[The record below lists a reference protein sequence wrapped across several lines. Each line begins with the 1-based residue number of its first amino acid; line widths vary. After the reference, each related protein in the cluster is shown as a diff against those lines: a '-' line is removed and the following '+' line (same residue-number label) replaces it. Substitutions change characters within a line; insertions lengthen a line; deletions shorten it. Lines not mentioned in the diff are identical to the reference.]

1 MDYGHEWTDDELK
14 ALEKAIADEYGVAE
28 REMRAKLEKSM
39 RDYERELPQ
48 AAEAMDEEG
57 FEAWK
62 RDWTKRNDWMRDMCE
77 QLAAEL
83 TNAEVMAARMAGDK
97 AMDVFAKN
105 ANYAAYEIQ
114 QGTAIQ
120 SMFQLVD
127 RDAVKRLLSEDGDL
141 YPQPKVRK
149 GKSRNWN
156 QRHIRSAVTQSI
168 LQGESIDNAA
178 KRLISGPAAMSRA
191 TATRMART
199 SITGAEN
206 AGRVHTYRYDRDVLG
221 IDVRKEWLSAS
232 DGRVRPAHR
241 KRNGTVVGIDEEFAP
256 GLQFPGDPHGQGAEV
271 YNCRCTLV
279 ASLPQTRFAKK
290 AGGKDAMEDFESK
303 SRAQQSSKRK
313 AKGDE
318 VTSKTAAEALDPED
332 IRPFRCVAKDG
343 AKPVTEEDY
352 STATVATWERA
363 KPPKGKP
370 DYVSGSGSTY
380 WYTEDGVYRS
390 SDHWGS
396 SVATCSWY
404 LRGENDLKAAIGAF
418 GGSGSDW
425 FVGTGEGRDRLL
437 HKDAAAFCPWSGF
450 VRKSEVANAVDE
462 DAFSR
467 LEHGSVQLA
476 RKLSEAT
483 EARTVTTEHGK
494 LTPRQIVELSGSG
507 FTPGKNKRDEEV
519 LWYEFP
525 NGNRAWVR
533 PGEEDRPQSSNVK
546 TSETVA
552 ASTPEQLAEEL
563 TDTEAIQLRYWLS
576 LGIGDRFA
584 SADVVR
590 AILRVRG

>member
-48 AAEAMDEEG
+48 AAETMDEER
-57 FEAWK
+57 FEVWK

-178 KRLISGPAAMSRA
+178 KRLMSGPAAMSRA

-206 AGRVHTYRYDRDVLG
+206 AGRVHTYQYDRDVLG

-241 KRNGTVVGIDEEFAP
+241 ERNGTVVGIDEEFAP

-352 STATVATWERA
+352 FTATVATWERA

-380 WYTEDGVYRS
+380 WYTKDGVYRS

-396 SVATCSWY
+396 SVSTCSWY
-404 LRGENDLKAAIGAF
+404 LRGENDLKVAIGAF

-437 HKDAAAFCPWSGF
+437 HKGAAAFCPWSGF

-533 PGEEDRPQSSNVK
+533 PGEEDRPQNSNVK

>member
-14 ALEKAIADEYGVAE
+14 ALEKAIADEYGAAE
-28 REMRAKLEKSM
+28 REMRAKLEKGM
-39 RDYERELPQ
+39 RDYGRELPQ
-48 AAEAMDEEG
+48 AAEAMDGEG

-62 RDWTKRNDWMRDMCE
+62 RDWTERNDWMRDMCE
-77 QLAAEL
+77 QLAAVL
-83 TNAEVMAARMAGDK
+83 TDTEATAARMAGDK

-120 SMFQLVD
+120 STFQLVD
-127 RDAVKRLLSEDGDL
+127 RDAVKRLLSEDGEL

-168 LQGESIDNAA
+168 LQGESIDDAA
-178 KRLISGPAAMSRA
+178 ERLMRGPAAMSRA

-241 KRNGTVVGIDEEFAP
+241 ERNGTAVGIDEEFAP
-256 GLQFPGDPHGQGAEV
+256 GLQFPGDPHGRGAEV

-279 ASLPQTRFAKK
+279 ASLPRTRLARE
-290 AGGKDAMEDFESK
+290 AGGRDAMEDFESK
-303 SRAQQSSKRK
+303 SRARQSSRRR
-313 AKGDE
+313 AEGDE
-318 VTSKTAAEALDPED
+318 VTGKTAAEALDPED
-332 IRPFRCVAKDG
+332 TRPFRCVAGDG
-343 AKPVTEEDY
+343 AEPVTEEDY

-363 KPPKGKP
+363 EPPKGRP
-370 DYVSGSGSTY
+370 DHVSGSGSAY

-390 SDHWGS
+390 SDRWGS

-425 FVGTGEGRDRLL
+425 FVGTGEGGDGLL
-437 HKDAAAFCPWSGF
+437 HEDAAAFCPWSGF
-450 VRKSEVANAVDE
+450 VRKSEVANAVDG

-467 LEHGSVQLA
+467 LEHGSVRLA
-476 RKLSEAT
+476 RKLSE
-483 EARTVTTEHGK
+483 
-494 LTPRQIVELSGSG
+494 
-507 FTPGKNKRDEEV
+507 
-519 LWYEFP
+519 
-525 NGNRAWVR
+525 
-533 PGEEDRPQSSNVK
+533 
-546 TSETVA
+546 A
-552 ASTPEQLAEEL
+552 ASTPEQLAEGL
-563 TDTEAIQLRYWLS
+563 TDTEAVQLRYWLS
-576 LGIGDRFA
+576 LGAGDRFA
-584 SADVVR
+584 SADAVR
-590 AILRVRG
+590 AILRARG

>member
-14 ALEKAIADEYGVAE
+14 VLEKAIADEYGVAE

-48 AAEAMDEEG
+48 AAETMDEER
-57 FEAWK
+57 FEVWK

-178 KRLISGPAAMSRA
+178 KRLMSGPAAMSRA

-241 KRNGTVVGIDEEFAP
+241 ERNGTVVGIDEEFAP

-352 STATVATWERA
+352 FTATVATWERA

-380 WYTEDGVYRS
+380 WYTKDGVYRS

-404 LRGENDLKAAIGAF
+404 LRGENDLKVAIGAF

-590 AILRVRG
+590 AILRIRG

>member
-48 AAEAMDEEG
+48 AAEAMDEKA

-62 RDWTKRNDWMRDMCE
+62 RDWTNRNDWMRDMCE

-105 ANYAAYEIQ
+105 ANFAAYEVQ

-127 RDAVKRLLSEDGDL
+127 RDTVKRLLSENGDL
-141 YPQPKVRK
+141 YPQPKVRE
-149 GKSRNWN
+149 GKSKSWN
-156 QRHIRSAVTQSI
+156 QRHIRSAVTQGI

-178 KRLISGPAAMSRA
+178 KRIMSGPAAMSRA

-232 DGRVRPAHR
+232 DARVRPAHR
-241 KRNGTVVGIDEEFAP
+241 ERSGTVVGIEEEFAP

-279 ASLPQTRFAKK
+279 ASLPQTRLAKK
-290 AGGKDAMEDFESK
+290 AGGREAVEDFESK

-313 AKGDE
+313 AKGEE

-332 IRPFRCVAKDG
+332 LRPFRCVAKDG
-343 AKPVTEEDY
+343 AKPVTADDY
-352 STATVATWERA
+352 FTATVATWERT
-363 KPPKGKP
+363 KPPKGRP

-380 WYTEDGVYRS
+380 WYTGEGVYRS

-476 RKLSEAT
+476 RKVSDAT
-483 EARTVTTEHGK
+483 KPRTVTTEHGK

-519 LWYEFP
+519 LWYELP
-525 NGNRAWVR
+525 NGSRAWVR
-533 PGEEDRPQSSNVK
+533 PGEEDRPQGSNVK

-552 ASTPEQLAEEL
+552 ASTPEQLAEGL
-563 TDTEAIQLRYWLS
+563 TDTEAVQLRYWLS
-576 LGIGDRFA
+576 LGMGDQFA

-590 AILRVRG
+590 AILRARG